1 MKKILLGVGIVLV
14 AGLTYGFY
22 AAAPIVSGGSGYA
35 AKNLCSGYYL
45 SHFDAEITH
54 KQALIGASDVLA
66 NIEWDHDKKAK
77 SFTARL
83 YGLSPRT
90 AVFDEGTGCTLLAEG
105 NAVLDRD
112 LKLVASVTLD
122 PIVPWPHG
130 RGEATSS
137 DAFQSLLDQA
147 FAEADPVSARNT
159 KAALIIHKGELLAE
173 RYADGV
179 KADTPLLGGSMSK
192 SITALL
198 TGLLV
203 GDGKLDVA
211 APADV
216 PVWHNNVD
224 DPRAGIT
231 LDQLMRMSS
240 GLKFDE
246 TYATGSDVSHMLS
259 VEPDAAAFA
268 ASLSLA
274 HAPDTHWSYS
284 SGTSNIISGIIKRTL
299 GGSLQSHYD
308 YAQNRLF
315 KPLGINTATI
325 ETDSDGTFIGSSYTY
340 LSARDW
346 GRLGQFVLQD
356 GVWKD
361 ERLLPEGWV
370 DYVSRPTHTNSLN
383 SYGAQFWLN
392 ADPDDASIERTW
404 PRLPSDAF
412 MMSGFQGQFVMMVPS
427 KDLVVVRL
435 GFTSREN
442 HGLQDLVAGVIKQL
456 EG

>member
-1 MKKILLGVGIVLV
+1 MKKILLGVAFVLV
-14 AGLTYGFY
+14 AGLSYGFY
-22 AAAPIVSGGSGYA
+22 ALAPIVSGGSGYA

-45 SHFDAEITH
+45 SRFDAEITH
-54 KQALIGASDVLA
+54 KQALLGASDVLA
-66 NIEWDHDKKAK
+66 NIEWDHDKSAR

-83 YGLSPRT
+83 YGLSPRI

-105 NAVLDRD
+105 ERVLDRD
-112 LKLVASVTLD
+112 LKLVAPIELD
-122 PIVPWPHG
+122 PDVSWPHG
-130 RGEATSS
+130 RGEPTSN
-137 DAFQSLLDQA
+137 DAFQTLLDQA
-147 FAEADPVSARNT
+147 FKEDDPTSQRNT

-179 KADTPLLGGSMSK
+179 EADTPLIGWSMSK
-192 SITALL
+192 SITGLL

-203 GDGKLDVA
+203 GDGKLDIT

-216 PVWHNNVD
+216 PAWQKNAD
-224 DPRAGIT
+224 DPRAAIT

-259 VEPDAAAFA
+259 VVPDAAAYA
-268 ASLSLA
+268 ASLPLA

-284 SGTSNIISGIIKRTL
+284 SGTSNIISSILKRTL

-325 ETDSDGTFIGSSYTY
+325 ESDADGTFIGSSYTY

-356 GVWKD
+356 GVWK
-361 ERLLPEGWV
+361 EQRLLPEGWV
-370 DYVSRPTHTNSLN
+370 DYVSRPTHTNPLN

-392 ADPDDASIERTW
+392 ADPTDTSKHRTW
-404 PRLPSDAF
+404 PRIPSDAF
-412 MMSGFQGQFVMMVPS
+412 MMSGFQGQFVMIVPS

-435 GFTSREN
+435 GFTSKEN
-442 HGLQDLVAGVIKQL
+442 HGLEDLVAGVIKHL